1 MKKILIFLP
10 FLIFVASC
18 NTDEDTEFTIAY
30 SEVFELPAT
39 FGIEYPTSTDLI
51 SVETE
56 SEDRFEENL
65 TTSDLLNTARLSNMQ
80 ISMTGPTG
88 TDLEFVD
95 QVNIFISAN
104 GLSEIK
110 VASIDG
116 AGTNDVL
123 LQAEL
128 EVIDVKEYLKLPT
141 VLFRVEYSS
150 DAFSNQDRE
159 CVLNVRF
166 TINATMS

>member
-10 FLIFVASC
+10 FLIFLASC
-18 NTDEDTEFTIAY
+18 NTNEDTEFTIAY

-51 SVETE
+51 SIATE

-65 TTSDLLNTARLSNMQ
+65 TTSDRLNTARISNMQ
-80 ISMTGPTG
+80 ISLTGPTG
-88 TDLEFVD
+88 SDLEFVD
-95 QVNIFISAN
+95 RINIFISAN

-116 AGTNDVL
+116 ATTNDVL
-123 LQAEL
+123 LQADL

-141 VLFRVEYSS
+141 ILFRVEYSS
-150 DAFSNQDRE
+150 DGFSNQNRE
-159 CVLNVRF
+159 CVLNVRL
-166 TINATMS
+166 TVDATKS